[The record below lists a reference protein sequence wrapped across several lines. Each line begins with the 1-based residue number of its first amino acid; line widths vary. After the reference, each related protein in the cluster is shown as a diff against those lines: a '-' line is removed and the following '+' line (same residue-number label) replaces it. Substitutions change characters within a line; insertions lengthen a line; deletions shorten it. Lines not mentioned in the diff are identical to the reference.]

1 MTTRR
6 DFLRISACGAVGMTA
21 ISESL
26 ERLGLMSHMAQ
37 AAPADY
43 RALVCIFL
51 FGGNDANNMV
61 IPIYGSGYTAYA
73 AARGGSLALAQGSL
87 AATAITPANVGLQY
101 ALHPAM
107 TGLATLFTAGKVG
120 VVANVGPMTQPTTKA
135 QYQGNAAFRPYQLFS
150 HSDQQSS
157 WMSRR
162 SDIQTNVG
170 WGGLAADDQVSL
182 NGASAYPPVT
192 SLAGNNQFNLGQVTK
207 PLGAA
212 PAPTALNSILAL
224 NGFTASAADVARRAA
239 FDNLRTFDTSV
250 PLVNATSGVTQAALN
265 ISTALK
271 VDPVVGAFPN
281 TNLGNQLKQVAK
293 IIKLNQTAP
302 ELGLSRQIFFCSMG
316 GFDTHQDELAA
327 HTNLYG
333 QLSGAMTAFYN
344 ETNAQGLAGRV
355 TTFTESDFGRTLQ
368 PSGIGT
374 SVGSDHA
381 WGSHHLVMGGA
392 VVGNN
397 FYGVRGPNSSVFQDH
412 TLGGSN
418 PLDTDGRGRFIP
430 TCSVDLYASTLA
442 QWFGVSPANANVI
455 FPNLFKFPN
464 NPGTNPGDSVLNFLL
479 PAF

>member
-26 ERLGLMSHMAQ
+26 ERLGLISNAAM
-37 AAPADY
+37 AAPSDY

-61 IPIYGSGYTAYA
+61 IPVYGSGYTAYA
-73 AARGGSLALAQGSL
+73 AARGGSLAIAQGAL
-87 AATAITPANVGLQY
+87 AATTITPNSLGLAY

-107 TGLATLFTAGKVG
+107 TGLKALFDSGKLA
-120 VVANVGPMTQPTTKA
+120 VVSNVGPLNQPTTKA
-135 QYQGNAAFRPYQLFS
+135 QYQGNAAYRPYQLFS
-150 HSDQQSS
+150 HSDQQST
-157 WMSRR
+157 WMAARA
-162 SDIQTNVG
+162 DVKTKLG
-170 WGGLAADDQVSL
+170 WGGLAADNQVSL

-224 NGFTASAADVARRAA
+224 NGYTTSAVDLARRSA
-239 FDNLRTFDTSV
+239 FDTLRTFDTSV

-265 ISTALK
+265 IGTALK
-271 VDPVVGAFPN
+271 VDPVVGTFPN
-281 TNLGNQLKQVAK
+281 TNIGNQLKQVAK

-302 ELGLSRQIFFCSMG
+302 ELGLNRQIFFCSLG
-316 GFDTHQDELAA
+316 GFDTHQDQLAA

-333 QLSGAMTAFYN
+333 RLSAAMSAFYA
-344 ETNAQGLAGRV
+344 EMVVQGLQGRV

-368 PSGIGT
+368 PSGTGAT
-374 SVGSDHA
+374 VGSDHA
-381 WGSHHLVMGGA
+381 WGSHQLVMGGA
-392 VVGNN
+392 VVGTD
-397 FYGVRGPNSSVFQDH
+397 FYGVNGPNGKVFPDH
-412 TLGGSN
+412 TLGAGN

-430 TCSVDLYASTLA
+430 TCSVDQYAATLA
-442 QWFGVSPANANVI
+442 QWFGVSLVDANTI
-455 FPNLFKFPN
+455 FPLLYRFTTPNLGFM
-464 NPGTNPGDSVLNFLL
+464 L

>member
-26 ERLGLMSHMAQ
+26 ERLGLVSNMAM
-37 AAPADY
+37 AAPSDY

-61 IPIYGSGYTAYA
+61 IPFYGSGYTAYLS
-73 AARGGSLALAQGSL
+73 ARGGSLAIPQANLALTQITPTPNGGSL
-87 AATAITPANVGLQY
+87 AY

-107 TGLATLFTAGKVG
+107 TGLKTLFDSGKLA
-120 VVANVGPMTQPTTKA
+120 VVSNVGPLTQPTTKA
-135 QYQGNAAFRPYQLFS
+135 QYQSNAAFRPYQLFS

-157 WMSRR
+157 WMAAR
-162 SDIQTNVG
+162 SDVKSKLG
-170 WGGLAADDQVSL
+170 WGGLAADNQVSL

-212 PAPTALNSILAL
+212 PAPTALNQILAL
-224 NGFTASAADVARRAA
+224 NGFTASAVDVARKTA
-239 FDNLRTFDTSV
+239 FNTLRTFDTAV
-250 PLVNATSGVTQAALN
+250 PLVNATSGVTQSALD
-265 ISTALK
+265 IGTALA
-271 VDPVVGAFPN
+271 VDPVVGTFPN
-281 TNLGNQLKQVAK
+281 TNIGNQLKQVAK
-293 IIKLNQTAP
+293 LIKLNQTAP
-302 ELGLSRQIFFCSMG
+302 QLGLNRQIFFCSMG
-316 GFDTHQDELAA
+316 GFDTHQDQLAA

-333 QLSGAMTAFYN
+333 QLSAAMSAFYA
-344 ETNAQGLAGRV
+344 ETLAQGLQGRV

-368 PSGIGT
+368 PSGTGP

-381 WGSHHLVMGGA
+381 WGSHQFVMGGA
-392 VVGNN
+392 VKGTD
-397 FYGVRGPNSSVFQDH
+397 FYGVIGPNGKVFPDL
-412 TLGGSN
+412 TFGASN

-430 TCSVDLYASTLA
+430 TCSVDQYAATLA
-442 QWFGVSPANANVI
+442 QWFGVSLADANTI
-455 FPNLFKFPN
+455 FPLLNRFPVTDL
-464 NPGTNPGDSVLNFLL
+464 GFLL

>member
-6 DFLRISACGAVGMTA
+6 DFVRISACGAIGMA
-21 ISESL
+21 AVSESL
-26 ERLGLMSHMAQ
+26 ERLGLISTTAQ
-37 AAPADY
+37 AAPSDY

-51 FGGNDANNMV
+51 FGGNDSNNMV
-61 IPIYGSGYTAYA
+61 IPTYGSGYTAYSS
-73 AARGGSLALAQGSL
+73 ARQSSLSIAQGAL
-87 AATAITPANVGLQY
+87 AATAITPNSMGLQF

-107 TGLATLFTAGKVG
+107 TGLKGLWDSNKLA
-120 VVANVGPMTQPTTKA
+120 VVANVGPLTDITTKTL
-135 QYQGNAAFRPYQLFS
+135 YNTNAAFRPYQLFS

-157 WMSRR
+157 WMARR
-162 SDIQTNVG
+162 SDIRTNVG

-224 NGFTASAADVARRAA
+224 NGFTASAVDAARLTA
-239 FDNLRTFDTSV
+239 FNSLRTFDTAV
-250 PLVNATSGVTQAALN
+250 PLVNATSGVTQAAMN
-265 ISTALK
+265 ISAALK

-281 TNLGNQLKQVAK
+281 TNIGNQLKQVAK

-302 ELGLSRQIFFCSMG
+302 ELGLNRQIFFCSMG
-316 GFDTHQDELAA
+316 GFDTHQDELVA

-333 QLSGAMTAFYN
+333 QLSAAMSAFYT
-344 ETNAQGLAGRV
+344 ETNVQGLAGRV
-355 TTFTESDFGRTLQ
+355 TTFTESDFGRTLA
-368 PSGIGT
+368 PSGTGA

-381 WGSHHLVMGGA
+381 WGSHQLVMGGA
-392 VVGNN
+392 VIGHD
-397 FYGVRGPNSSVFQDH
+397 FYGVNGPNGSVFPDH
-412 TLGGSN
+412 TLGAAN

-430 TCSVDLYASTLA
+430 TCAVDQYAATLA
-442 QWFGVSPANANVI
+442 QWFGVSPVNANAI
-455 FPNLFKFPN
+455 FPNLTKFTTPN
-464 NPGTNPGDSVLNFLL
+464 LGFML

>member
-26 ERLGLMSHMAQ
+26 ERLGLISHTAL
-37 AAPADY
+37 AAPSDY

-61 IPIYGSGYTAYA
+61 IPVYGSGYTAYA
-73 AARGGSLALAQGSL
+73 SARGGSLAIAQGAL
-87 AATAITPANVGLQY
+87 AATTITPNSLGLAY
-101 ALHPAM
+101 GLHPAM
-107 TGLATLFTAGKVG
+107 TGLKTLFDSGKLA
-120 VVANVGPMTQPTTKA
+120 VVANVGPLTNITTKVL
-135 QYQGNAAFRPYQLFS
+135 YQTNAAYRPYQLFS

-157 WMSRR
+157 WMAAR
-162 SDIQTNVG
+162 SDLSTKLG
-170 WGGLAADDQVSL
+170 WGGLAADNQVSQ

-212 PAPTALNSILAL
+212 PAPTALNQILSL
-224 NGFTASAADVARRAA
+224 NGFGVSAVDTARKTA
-239 FDNLRTFDTSV
+239 FNSLRSFDTAI
-250 PLVNATSGVTQAALN
+250 PLVNATSVVTQSALD
-265 ISTALK
+265 IGTALQ

-293 IIKLNQTAP
+293 LIKLNQTAP
-302 ELGLSRQIFFCSMG
+302 QLGLNRQIFFCSMG

-327 HTNLYG
+327 HANLYG
-333 QLSGAMTAFYN
+333 QLSAAMSAFYT

-368 PSGIGT
+368 PSGTGA

-381 WGSHHLVMGGA
+381 WGSHQLVMGGA
-392 VVGNN
+392 VIGKD
-397 FYGVRGPNSSVFQDH
+397 FYGENGPNGSVFPDH
-412 TLGGSN
+412 TLGGLN

-430 TCSVDLYASTLA
+430 TCAVDQYAATLA
-442 QWFGVSPANANVI
+442 QWFGVSLADANAI
-455 FPNLFKFPN
+455 FPNLNKFARPN
-464 NPGTNPGDSVLNFLL
+464 LPFML

>member
-6 DFLRISACGAVGMTA
+6 DFLRVSACGAVGMTA

-26 ERLGLMSHMAQ
+26 ERLGLVSNTAM
-37 AAPADY
+37 AAPSDY

-61 IPIYGSGYTAYA
+61 IPVYGSGYTAYA
-73 AARGGSLALAQGSL
+73 AARGGSLAIAQGAL
-87 AATAITPANVGLQY
+87 AATAITPNSIGLQY

-107 TGLATLFTAGKVG
+107 TGLTNLFISGKLA
-120 VVANVGPMTQPTTKA
+120 VVANVGPLTQYQTTKA
-135 QYQGNAAFRPYQLFS
+135 LYQSNAAYRPYQLFS

-157 WMSRR
+157 WQAVR
-162 SDIQTNVG
+162 SDVRTNLG
-170 WGGLAADDQVSL
+170 WGGLTADNQVSL
-182 NGASAYPPVT
+182 NGGSAFPPVT
-192 SLAGNNQFNLGQVTK
+192 SLAGNNQFHLGQTTK

-212 PAPTALNSILAL
+212 PAPTALNQILVL
-224 NGFTASAADVARRAA
+224 NGFTNSAVDVARKSA
-239 FDNLRTFDTSV
+239 FNTLRSFDTSV
-250 PLVNATSGVTQAALN
+250 PLVNATSGVTQSALDIGAAL
-265 ISTALK
+265 A

-281 TNLGNQLKQVAK
+281 TNIGNQLKQVAK
-293 IIKLNQTAP
+293 LIKLNQTAVQ
-302 ELGLSRQIFFCSMG
+302 LGLNRQIFFCSMG

-333 QLSGAMTAFYN
+333 QLSAAMSAFYT

-368 PSGIGT
+368 PSGTGA

-381 WGSHHLVMGGA
+381 WGTHQLVMGGA
-392 VVGNN
+392 VKGTD
-397 FYGVRGPNSSVFQDH
+397 FYGVHGPNGSVFPDH
-412 TLGGSN
+412 TLGGAN

-430 TCSVDLYASTLA
+430 TCSVDQYAATLA
-442 QWFGVSPANANVI
+442 QWFGVSLVDANSI
-455 FPNLFKFPN
+455 FPLLNRFPVTDL
-464 NPGTNPGDSVLNFLL
+464 GFLL